1 MNRLYFISLI
11 LFAVA
16 CNPKNHIHDEDL
28 MVMHFLIERTSPD
41 TVKKYINYYVHQYD
55 LPQTAR
61 EAKDGEYTGASP
73 YDDYGYKHVI
83 HFTIRKGQFTN
94 IAYDEVKSD
103 GHSKATDTSYCR
115 QMNDA
120 VMGSAPNLTYPN
132 YIRQLSQKQN
142 LSKIDGVT
150 GATYSLYRFRYA
162 AMKALLNGPAK

>member
-1 MNRLYFISLI
+1 MTRIYLIFLI
-11 LFAVA
+11 LFTVA
-16 CNPKNHIHDEDL
+16 CNPKNHIHDEEL

-41 TVKKYINYYVHQYD
+41 TVKKYIHYYVRQYD

-61 EAKDGEYTGASP
+61 KMRDGVYTGVSP
-73 YDDYGYKHVI
+73 YDDYGYRHEI
-83 HFTIRKGQFTN
+83 HFTVSNGQFTH
-94 IAYDEVKSD
+94 ITYDELKSD

-120 VMGSAPNLTYPN
+120 VMGSAPSLTYPN
-132 YIRQLSQKQN
+132 YISQLSQKQD

-162 AMKALLNGPAK
+162 AMKALLNGPEK